1 MLVNSDGCLKKS
13 LGILK
18 AACSQLVLKKNS
30 IEEAIV
36 FLKGKEM
43 RIRLML
49 LSY

>member
-13 LGILK
+13 LCILK
-18 AACSQLVLKKNS
+18 AACSQLVFNS
-30 IEEAIV
+30 IEETIV
-36 FLKGKEM
+36 FLKGKGM